1 MFILTLSKIKH
12 MKNVMSDKKTDTRN
26 TDLPDSKEDQEK
38 LKQEVVTIDMPE
50 VQDIPGQ
57 ENIRVPDMKEM
68 QDVTISS
75 ADEEAEELLSEINTG
90 PGGDDDRDNNERF
103 ATRREKSLRKAADQP
118 GDEESKNNRNM
129 RLDNSDEDNEELN
142 EKGSGT
148 TRYGEDLDVPG
159 SELDDA
165 DEETG
170 EEDEENNQYSRPD

>member
-1 MFILTLSKIKH
+1 
-12 MKNVMSDKKTDTRN
+12 MKNIMSDKKPNARN

-38 LKQEVVTIDMPE
+38 LKPEIVIMDMPE

-90 PGGDDDRDNNERF
+90 PGEIEDDTSADLVTDRR
-103 ATRREKSLRKAADQP
+103 KKLKKAADQP
-118 GDEESKNNRNM
+118 GDEAFKNERTAG
-129 RLDNSDEDNEELN
+129 LDNTDEDNDELN
-142 EKGSGT
+142 EKGSGADQF
-148 TRYGEDLDVPG
+148 GEDLDVPG

>member
-1 MFILTLSKIKH
+1 
-12 MKNVMSDKKTDTRN
+12 MSDKKTNSRS
-26 TDLPDSKEDQEK
+26 TDLPDSKDDQEK

-57 ENIRVPDMKEM
+57 ENIRVPDMREM

-90 PGGDDDRDNNERF
+90 PGDIDDMDNDNIATTDRG
-103 ATRREKSLRKAADQP
+103 KSLRKSAGQP
-118 GDEESKNNRNM
+118 VDEAFINDASM
-129 RLDNSDEDNEELN
+129 QLDNTDEDNEELN
-142 EKGSGT
+142 EKGSGAN
-148 TRYGEDLDVPG
+148 RFGEDLDVPG

-165 DEETG
+165 DEDTG

>member
-1 MFILTLSKIKH
+1 
-12 MKNVMSDKKTDTRN
+12 MSDKKPNARN

-38 LKQEVVTIDMPE
+38 LKQEIVTIDMPE

-57 ENIRVPDMKEM
+57 ENIRVPDMREM

-90 PGGDDDRDNNERF
+90 PGDTDDTDNRANF
-103 ATRREKSLRKAADQP
+103 VTDREKTLRKAADQP
-118 GDEESKNNRNM
+118 GDEAYKTDKRM
-129 RLDNSDEDNEELN
+129 HLDNTDADNDQLN
-142 EKGSGT
+142 EKGSGAD
-148 TRYGEDLDVPG
+148 RYGEDLDVPG

>member
-1 MFILTLSKIKH
+1 
-12 MKNVMSDKKTDTRN
+12 MKNVVSDKKPNARN

-38 LKQEVVTIDMPE
+38 LKQEIVTIDMPE

-90 PGGDDDRDNNERF
+90 PGGTDDNENR
-103 ATRREKSLRKAADQP
+103 ADLTTNRGKKLRKAADQP
-118 GDEESKNNRNM
+118 GDEAFKNERSFS
-129 RLDNSDEDNEELN
+129 LDNSDDDNDDLN
-142 EKGSGT
+142 EKGSEEDQF
-148 TRYGEDLDVPG
+148 GEDLDVPG

>member
-1 MFILTLSKIKH
+1 
-12 MKNVMSDKKTDTRN
+12 MKNVMSDKKPNARN

-38 LKQEVVTIDMPE
+38 LKPEIITMDMPE

-90 PGGDDDRDNNERF
+90 PGEIDDDITANP
-103 ATRREKSLRKAADQP
+103 ATDRGKRLRKAADQP
-118 GDEESKNNRNM
+118 GDEAYKNERTTA
-129 RLDNSDEDNEELN
+129 LDSTDDDNDELN
-142 EKGSGT
+142 EKGSGAD
-148 TRYGEDLDVPG
+148 RFGEDLDVPG

>member
-1 MFILTLSKIKH
+1 
-12 MKNVMSDKKTDTRN
+12 MSDKKPNTRN

-38 LKQEVVTIDMPE
+38 LKQEIVTIDMPE

-57 ENIRVPDMKEM
+57 ENIRVPNMKEM

-90 PGGDDDRDNNERF
+90 SDDSNDNENSLNLNSDRGKKL
-103 ATRREKSLRKAADQP
+103 RRAADQP
-118 GDEESKNNRNM
+118 GDEAFKNERTDG
-129 RLDNSDEDNEELN
+129 LDNTDEDNDELN
-142 EKGSGT
+142 EKGSDEDLF
-148 TRYGEDLDVPG
+148 GEDLDVPG